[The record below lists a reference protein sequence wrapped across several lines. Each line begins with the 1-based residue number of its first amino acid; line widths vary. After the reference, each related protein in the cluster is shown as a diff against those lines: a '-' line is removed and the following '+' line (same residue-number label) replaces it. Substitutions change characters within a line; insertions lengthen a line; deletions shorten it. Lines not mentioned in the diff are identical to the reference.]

1 MAALYPGSR
10 ADAPRL
16 KTDVG
21 YMKFV
26 SKEADWEKD
35 VKGAGDGV
43 LCIVDVYN
51 PNWGPCEMLAG
62 HFTNMFFDKGDDYGM
77 RFVRADASKITD
89 LIEFR
94 DDCMPNFVFYKGGDQ
109 VAKVSGAN
117 VVAIENTIMEKA
129 PKLR

>member
-21 YMKFV
+21 YMKFI

-94 DDCMPNFVFYKGGDQ
+94 DKSEAKALNVTWTHRKAGVAAGCSGG
-109 VAKVSGAN
+109 GARG
-117 VVAIENTIMEKA
+117 TT
-129 PKLR
+129 